1 MLLFFWM
8 GRWALCSPWK
18 RGLAAALSWA
28 VGAARGAHL
37 LKAIAL
43 LVHVIPL
50 CPSPK
55 GETRS
60 WRVCREGHVCVGCCS
75 LVLFLSPFSHAPWI
89 HFLGGSEVSRGGWC
103 GREHFRAKTF
113 CTYRPFPLFF
123 FFKSALFQTWY
134 HSSIHIS
141 LRACQ
146 NLKGS
151 WAREGFSVSA
161 EPVLSTC
168 DRRRQEGKGKSSPHW
183 PPQVPC
189 YPSRSCGCAGLGS

>member
-1 MLLFFWM
+1 
-8 GRWALCSPWK
+8 
-18 RGLAAALSWA
+18 

-123 FFKSALFQTWY
+123 FSKVHYSRPGIIHLFISPSVHVKTSKAPEPERGSLSLQSPCCLHVIGAGRKVRVKAALTGHHKSPAILLGLVAVLVWGAKSPTN
-134 HSSIHIS
+134 H
-141 LRACQ
+141 
-146 NLKGS
+146 LK
-151 WAREGFSVSA
+151 
-161 EPVLSTC
+161 
-168 DRRRQEGKGKSSPHW
+168 
-183 PPQVPC
+183 
-189 YPSRSCGCAGLGS
+189 